1 MIVSQNETTVTI
13 AMPIEPRYFGMFTT
27 EGNHAVSLIV
37 EFAKANG
44 AEWENVLPMLNNLAL
59 SNPMYR
65 EANDTVVREMVYDAC
80 SFTSDFYV

>member
-1 MIVSQNETTVTI
+1 MI
-13 AMPIEPRYFGMFTT
+13 YYGMFTT
-27 EGNHAVSLIV
+27 EGNQKVAAIV
-37 EFAKANG
+37 EFAKTNG
-44 AEWENVLPMLNNLAL
+44 AEWENVLPMLKNLAL